1 MQDILMLCQWIVQC
15 VSHELYSFVSTII
28 EQFTVKGTCKS
39 IPVVAKTLVV
49 VLFVSHTH
57 QFDTVVI

>member
-39 IPVVAKTLVV
+39 IVAKTLVV